1 MGKLF
6 GRQLS
11 RRTFLGGAVAA
22 AGMGLTACGNNN
34 NNNASN
40 TSDVKGEAGGGIITA
55 GAAYSTQNYDPSSTS
70 SALALGVNWQVSE
83 GLYGMN
89 YHDYHVFNELATAD
103 PQKVDDTTFEVSIRK
118 DAKFSDGTAVS
129 ADDVVESFKRA
140 TAEGNIYVSMLA
152 PIASVEKKDDATVT
166 IKTNVPN
173 FSLLKERLSIVRV
186 VPAKSAQDDM
196 KKMPVGSGPWMYK
209 TISDNSLDLEPN
221 PNYNGVT
228 PAKDKALHYDIL
240 KDPTARLTAQTD
252 GTTLA
257 MEMVPA
263 DAIDQLKNA
272 GCTVDTVQGFGVRFL
287 MYNLSKAPW
296 DNVKVRQAV
305 MYALDTDKM
314 IANALAGQAE
324 AATCYLPSSFSNY
337 HKAATVYTHDEEKA
351 KSLIKDSGITP
362 GEVVLRTTDNE
373 QVKNMA
379 TEVKQ
384 NLDALGFTV
393 SIQTDTS
400 PATYSAIDAADGS
413 WDMLLAPGD
422 PSCFGGDTDLLLNW
436 WYGDNIWMK
445 TRCPWKET
453 DEWKKL
459 HELMDKALTQSGADQ
474 QSTWNECF
482 DLLAEN
488 VPLYPVLFAKT
499 STASWSEKPN
509 GNGVAL
515 QGFKGIGT
523 TGMSFVD
530 VNTVTQK

>member
-40 TSDVKGEAGGGIITA
+40 TSDVKGEAGGGTITA

-83 GLYGMN
+83 GLYG
-89 YHDYHVFNELATAD
+89 
-103 PQKVDDTTFEVSIRK
+103 DTTFEVSIRK

-384 NLDALGFTV
+384 NLDALGFKV

-413 WDMLLAPGD
+413 WDMRLA
-422 PSCFGGDTDLLLNW
+422 SELVVRRQHL
-436 WYGDNIWMK
+436 
-445 TRCPWKET
+445 
-453 DEWKKL
+453 DE
-459 HELMDKALTQSGADQ
+459 DALPM
-474 QSTWNECF
+474 ER
-482 DLLAEN
+482 
-488 VPLYPVLFAKT
+488 
-499 STASWSEKPN
+499 N
-509 GNGVAL
+509 GRMEEAA
-515 QGFKGIGT
+515 
-523 TGMSFVD
+523 
-530 VNTVTQK
+530 

>member
-40 TSDVKGEAGGGIITA
+40 TSDVKGEAGGGTITA

-70 SALALGVNWQVSE
+70 SALALGVNWQVSG

-362 GEVVLRTTDNE
+362 GD
-373 QVKNMA
+373 
-379 TEVKQ
+379 
-384 NLDALGFTV
+384 LDALGFKV

>member
-40 TSDVKGEAGGGIITA
+40 TSDVKGEAGGGTITA

-296 DNVKVRQAV
+296 DPSPIITRLLRSIPMTRRRQRALSRIQASLRVRLSCAQPITSR
-305 MYALDTDKM
+305 LR
-314 IANALAGQAE
+314 IWLRR
-324 AATCYLPSSFSNY
+324 SS
-337 HKAATVYTHDEEKA
+337 KI
-351 KSLIKDSGITP
+351 L
-362 GEVVLRTTDNE
+362 
-373 QVKNMA
+373 
-379 TEVKQ
+379 
-384 NLDALGFTV
+384 
-393 SIQTDTS
+393 
-400 PATYSAIDAADGS
+400 
-413 WDMLLAPGD
+413 MLLASRF
-422 PSCFGGDTDLLLNW
+422 PSRPILHLLPILPLMLLTDRGICSWHREILPASVAIPTCF
-436 WYGDNIWMK
+436 
-445 TRCPWKET
+445 
-453 DEWKKL
+453 
-459 HELMDKALTQSGADQ
+459 
-474 QSTWNECF
+474 
-482 DLLAEN
+482 
-488 VPLYPVLFAKT
+488 
-499 STASWSEKPN
+499 
-509 GNGVAL
+509 
-515 QGFKGIGT
+515 
-523 TGMSFVD
+523 
-530 VNTVTQK
+530 

>member
-1 MGKLF
+1 
-6 GRQLS
+6 
-11 RRTFLGGAVAA
+11 
-22 AGMGLTACGNNN
+22 
-34 NNNASN
+34 
-40 TSDVKGEAGGGIITA
+40 
-55 GAAYSTQNYDPSSTS
+55 
-70 SALALGVNWQVSE
+70 
-83 GLYGMN
+83 MN

-384 NLDALGFTV
+384 NLDALGFKV
-393 SIQTDTS
+393 SIQ
-400 PATYSAIDAADGS
+400 
-413 WDMLLAPGD
+413 
-422 PSCFGGDTDLLLNW
+422 TDLLLNW